1 MPRFK
6 NAKGEYEYVDLIFNS
21 STMVNRENPA
31 QNFEIS
37 LNHIGTEIINHIIAE
52 QLGLDEAYGL
62 IHKFI
67 NMCSPQQ
74 AAYMEEKKQN
84 MSREDLMFFV
94 ENIIN
99 SGCIQLSIRP
109 YADKMTI
116 DKIREIYKEF
126 PFVKQNKV
134 EVAMVGS
141 NGKIRYIPTRRD
153 MVIGKQYI
161 YRLKQYAEEKFSA
174 TSLSATNIRNENT
187 KSRVKKDF
195 RELYSNTPIRFGKQL
210 PAYPVMGVFSR
221 VNCSGKGSRAIHQ
234 SGT

>member
-37 LNHIGTEIINHIIAE
+37 LNHISAEIINHIIE
-52 QLGLDEAYGL
+52 NKLSLDEAYKL

-67 NMCSPQQ
+67 SMCSPEQ
-74 AAYMEEKKQN
+74 ASYMEEKKQN
-84 MSREDLMFFV
+84 MTREDLMFFV

-99 SGCIQLSIRP
+99 SGNIQLSIRP
-109 YADKMTI
+109 YSDMMTI
-116 DKIREIYKEF
+116 DKIRDIYKEF
-126 PFVKQNKV
+126 PFVKQTKI

-141 NGKIRYIPTRRD
+141 NGKIRYIPARRD
-153 MVIGKQYI
+153 IVVGKQYI

-195 RELYSNTPIRFGKQL
+195 RELYSNTPIRFGK
-210 PAYPVMGVFSR
+210 
-221 VNCSGKGSRAIHQ
+221 
-234 SGT
+234 

>member
-37 LNHIGTEIINHIIAE
+37 INHIGSEIINHIIE
-52 QLGLDEAYGL
+52 NQMELDDAYKM
-62 IHKFI
+62 IYKFI

-84 MSREDLMFFV
+84 MSKEDLMFFI

-99 SGCIQLSIRP
+99 SGSIQLSMRP

-126 PFVKQNKV
+126 PFVKQNKI

-141 NGKIRYIPTRRD
+141 NGKIRYIPARRD
-153 MVIGKQYI
+153 IVVGKQYI
-161 YRLKQYAEEKFSA
+161 YR
-174 TSLSATNIRNENT
+174 
-187 KSRVKKDF
+187 
-195 RELYSNTPIRFGKQL
+195 
-210 PAYPVMGVFSR
+210 
-221 VNCSGKGSRAIHQ
+221 
-234 SGT
+234 